1 MKKVAISVI
10 FFLTSLVLSAQ
21 VPAGFSY
28 QAVVRNNAGEIIGNQ
43 AVKFRFSVLQGTS
56 SGTAVYVETQNAAT
70 NNFGLANVIVGKG
83 TAVDGIFSPGGWGLA
98 NHFLKVEIDVSGGS
112 DFVHLGTMELMSV
125 PYAFHAQTVEN
136 DLVNDAD
143 ADPANEIQDLELSGT
158 VLSLTKSSKTVT
170 LPSSGAGD
178 NWGTDYVHTDE
189 SLTGKGTT
197 SAPLKLAPQTAASGQ
212 VLKWNG
218 TTWRPDN
225 DLNGN
230 LNLPFTGTANTAGSG
245 FSVVNSNTTD
255 GSSGIY
261 GYSSSAANK
270 TYGVYGN
277 TASEYGAGVMGNAES
292 ASGHPNG
299 VFGKTSSALGSGV
312 FGWALAS
319 TGGTHGVWGQSES
332 TSGVGVYGNAVA
344 LSGLTYGVYGWSKS
358 TSGRGIY
365 GKADAATGTT
375 YGIYGEVSSASGYSG
390 YFTGGK
396 FYVSGD
402 VGVGIT
408 NPGAKL
414 EVAGQV
420 KITGGNPGAGKVLTS
435 DAGGLASWQIASGGF
450 VLPYSGDYSGAD
462 AAFSINQS
470 GTGNAIYVYNPAETG
485 EVISIAAAN
494 NSSSGTGISAGM
506 HATTGTATG
515 ISGFTASSAG
525 IGVKGLANSGTGVN
539 YGVKGESKSVE
550 GVGVWGYNSSSTGI
564 TYGIQGSVS
573 SSSGYSGYFTGGSFC
588 VMSNVGIGSSS
599 PSAKLEVAGQVKI
612 TGGSPGTGKILTS
625 DANGLASW
633 ATPASGQWQ
642 VSGSNIYF
650 NTGNVGIGTPSPEA
664 KLDISASQG
673 PNLIIRD
680 SDGGSGRPG
689 IQFSNNN
696 IHYIAGDDISEEVFG
711 IYSGF
716 GNNRTYAAKLNVHG
730 PATNNWGKYIGLTHD
745 GNHGRIYTDAGYLV
759 LEPAGQRVGL
769 GTDDP
774 TQSLDVNGNARFRSI
789 GSGTSAGAVHRT
801 SDGTLTTSTSDIRLK
816 ENIKTLD
823 NCLERVLQLRGVCF
837 TWKSDP
843 GMGTRIG
850 FIAQEFEKIIPELV
864 FTNEAD
870 GYKGIN
876 YAEVTAVIVEAVK
889 EQQKIIEDLK
899 AENNRLKAENEATS
913 KDLKKMREEVEKLN
927 ARLVKVETL
936 LGTTA
941 EK

>member
-1 MKKVAISVI
+1 MKKIAITVI
-10 FFLTSLVLSAQ
+10 FSLSFLNLIAQ

-28 QAVVRNNAGEIIGNQ
+28 QAVVRNSSGDMVVNK
-43 AVKFRFSVLQGTS
+43 AVKFKFSILQTS
-56 SGTAVYVETQNAAT
+56 DTGTAVYVETQSDTT
-70 NNFGLANVIVGKG
+70 NSFGIVNLKVGMG
-83 TAVDGIFSPGGWGLA
+83 VPVSGNISTVVWGSSA
-98 NHFLKVEIDVSGGS
+98 YFLKVELDPDNGNSFS
-112 DFVHLGTMELMSV
+112 HLGTTQLLSV
-125 PYAFHAQTVEN
+125 PYALHARTVE
-136 DLVNDAD
+136 VEAD
-143 ADPANEIQDLELSGT
+143 GDPANEIQTLSITGT
-158 VLSLTKSSKTVT
+158 NLSLSKGGGTVT
-170 LPSSGAGD
+170 LPSSGGGD
-178 NWGTDYVHTDE
+178 NWGTDYVRTDAT
-189 SLTGKGTT
+189 LAGQGTT
-197 SAPLKLAPQTAASGQ
+197 AQPLKIAQQSAASGQ

-218 TTWRPDN
+218 TTWNPDD
-225 DLNGN
+225 DLNGDM
-230 LNLPFTGTANTAGSG
+230 NLPFTGSVNTGGSG
-245 FSVVNSNTTD
+245 FSVENSNTTD

-261 GYSSSAANK
+261 GYSSSTLNK

-277 TASEYGAGVMGNAES
+277 TTSEYGAGVMGSAE
-292 ASGHPNG
+292 ATSGHPNG
-299 VFGKTSSALGSGV
+299 VFGKTSSVMGSGV
-312 FGWALAS
+312 FGMALAS

-332 TSGVGVYGNAVA
+332 TSGMGVYGNAVA
-344 LSGLTYGVYGWSKS
+344 TTGLTYGVYGWSRS
-358 TSGRGIY
+358 TSGKGIY

-375 YGIYGEVSSASGYSG
+375 YGIYGEVNSASGYSG

-402 VGVGIT
+402 MGIGIT

-420 KITGGNPGAGKVLTS
+420 KITGGNPGAGKLLTS
-435 DAGGLASWQIASGGF
+435 DAAGLASWQNASGGF
-450 VLPYSGDYSGAD
+450 VLPYSGDYGGAD

-485 EVISIAAAN
+485 EVTSISAHN
-494 NSSSGTGISAGM
+494 NSSSGTGIAAIM
-506 HATTGTATG
+506 HAATGNATG

-525 IGVKGLANSGTGVN
+525 TGVKGLANSGTGVN

-550 GVGVWGYNSSSTGI
+550 GVGVWGSNTSSTGI
-564 TYGIQGSVS
+564 TYGVQGSVS
-573 SSSGYSGYFTGGSFC
+573 SSSGYSGYFLGGTFC
-588 VMSNVGIGSSS
+588 VMSNVGIGSST

-612 TGGSPGTGKILTS
+612 TGGTPGAGKVLTS

-633 ATPASGQWQ
+633 ATPASGQWMT
-642 VSGSNIYF
+642 SGSNIYF
-650 NTGNVGIGTPSPEA
+650 NTGNVGIGTSSPAA
-664 KLDISASQG
+664 KLDLSASQG

-680 SDGGSGRPG
+680 SDGGSGRTG
-689 IQFSNNN
+689 IQFVNNN
-696 IHYIAGDDISEEVFG
+696 IHYIAADDASEEVFG

-730 PATNNWGKYIGLTHD
+730 PATNNWGNYIGLTHD
-745 GNHGRIYTDAGYLV
+745 GTHGRIYSDAGYLV

-769 GTDDP
+769 GTDTP

-864 FTNEAD
+864 FTNESD

-876 YAEVTAVIVEAVK
+876 YAEISAVIVEAVK
-889 EQQKIIEDLK
+889 EQQKIIEHLK
-899 AENNRLKAENEATS
+899 AENDRLKTGNEANS
-913 KDLKKMREEVEKLN
+913 KELKKMREEVAKLN
-927 ARLVKVETL
+927 SRLNKMETL
-936 LGTTA
+936 PGLTA